1 MSLTAQD
8 HMNIA
13 ARARA
18 LEARTGTQV
27 VAAVVGKSDSYPE
40 APWKAFALGTTFAAL
55 VCVLVQLA
63 AHDWPADFPGAGPVL
78 GGLVFGALLALLTVV
93 HASFARLFVDRIR
106 CDVEVM
112 QYAQSLFFRRGLD
125 RVRSRVGVLLL
136 ISLFERKVVIL
147 ADAGFDARVQAHDW
161 AALADRIAFLLR
173 NRTPAIALQAGLE
186 ALEALMLERGYS
198 ESANA
203 SASADAPLFTTD
215 EP

>member
-1 MSLTAQD
+1 MSLTEQD

-13 ARARA
+13 ARVGA
-18 LEARTGTQV
+18 LEARTRTQV

-40 APWKAFALGTTFAAL
+40 APWKAFALGTTTAAL

-63 AHDWPADFPGAGPVL
+63 ARDWPTDVPGAGPVL
-78 GGLVFGALLALLTVV
+78 AALVFGALLALLTVV
-93 HASFARLFVDRIR
+93 HAPFARLFVDRIR

-147 ADAGFDARVQAHDW
+147 ADAGFDGRVQAHDW
-161 AALADRIAFLLR
+161 EALTERIAFLLR
-173 NRTPAIALQAGLE
+173 NRTAAIALQAGLE

-198 ESANA
+198 ESATDKGLT
-203 SASADAPLFTTD
+203 DAPLFTTD
-215 EP
+215 ES

>member
-1 MSLTAQD
+1 MSLTEQD

-13 ARARA
+13 ARVGA
-18 LEARTGTQV
+18 LEARTRTQV

-40 APWKAFALGTTFAAL
+40 APWKAFALGTTIAAL
-55 VCVLVQLA
+55 VCVLVQLVA
-63 AHDWPADFPGAGPVL
+63 RDWPTDVPGAGPVL
-78 GGLVFGALLALLTVV
+78 AALVFGALLALLTVV
-93 HASFARLFVDRIR
+93 HAPFARLFVDRIR

-147 ADAGFDARVQAHDW
+147 ADAGFDGRVQAHDW
-161 AALADRIAFLLR
+161 EALTERIAFLLR
-173 NRTPAIALQAGLE
+173 NRTAAIALQAGLE

-198 ESANA
+198 ESATDKGLT
-203 SASADAPLFTTD
+203 DAPLFTTD
-215 EP
+215 ES